1 MTGDGTFFSK
11 DYFVWE
17 QVDDVAKK
25 TQKSL
30 GAKPVEKRAPA
41 TQALKGKQ
49 TQAGLASFFKQK

>member
-41 TQALKGKQ
+41 T
-49 TQAGLASFFKQK
+49 